1 MLRIADRPAAHA
13 GAQLHKF
20 DGNRRRRRT
29 IATFPIHYDVRCGRL
44 ARLENRTPRSIRMTL
59 TLAFLDPA
67 LVEAACAGTLPRG
80 YGVTRLVDLPP
91 IFANQW
97 QALGLSRPI

>member
-1 MLRIADRPAAHA
+1 MLDVQMESDER
-13 GAQLHKF
+13 
-20 DGNRRRRRT
+20 NRLIRA
-29 IATFPIHYDVRCGRL
+29 IATARSWVDALVKGSVADVAEL

-59 TLAFLDPA
+59 SLAFLDPA

-80 YGVTRLVDLPP
+80 YGVTRLMDLPP